1 MISETARLGGAETH
15 TVPSFKV
22 PEASTADDR
31 PILLTAPQ
39 DWRKAGMR
47 RHAYNPAFRRLRQE
61 DLVET
66 GSSLGYIGK
75 LYLYFKTSI
84 SKIQ

>member
-1 MISETARLGGAETH
+1 
-15 TVPSFKV
+15 
-22 PEASTADDR
+22 
-31 PILLTAPQ
+31 
-39 DWRKAGMR
+39 MR
-47 RHAYNPAFRRLRQE
+47 QHAYNPAFRRLRQE

-66 GSSLGYIGK
+66 ESSLGYIGK